1 MHTALTNSPVLFALD
16 WGTSSLRAYAMGP
29 GGQVL
34 ATRRSE
40 HGVMNLP
47 AGPAIHTPAEAFE
60 AALQTLC
67 GDWLT
72 AHADTPLIACGMV
85 GSAQGWREARYQPLP
100 ARASELATAMTVI
113 ARPGG
118 RPRRMAMSPCVD
130 SVWRNREERFMRKGG
145 RGRGRPDRRPARC
158 ATGPAA

>member
-47 AGPAIHTPAEAFE
+47 AGPAMAQAYSFKG
-60 AALQTLC
+60 AARR
-67 GDWLT
+67 
-72 AHADTPLIACGMV
+72 AV
-85 GSAQGWREARYQPLP
+85 LP
-100 ARASELATAMTVI
+100 
-113 ARPGG
+113 
-118 RPRRMAMSPCVD
+118 
-130 SVWRNREERFMRKGG
+130 
-145 RGRGRPDRRPARC
+145 
-158 ATGPAA
+158 